1 MAAFKLQSAVGDPG
15 FADTFILE
23 GGLPKLRLL
32 VLGAHGNTLAYA
44 LNAWARLLELDRG
57 WEGIDGEVV
66 AKVSSKVPY
75 SFYVFCST
83 GVAKLNSV
91 NGWKKERKVEI

>member
-1 MAAFKLQSAVGDPG
+1 MAAFKLQSAVGDPA
-15 FADTFILE
+15 FADAFILE

-57 WEGIDGEVV
+57 WEGVDGEVL
-66 AKVSSKVPY
+66 AKVSFGNSSY
-75 SFYVFCST
+75 FFCF
-83 GVAKLNSV
+83 AY
-91 NGWKKERKVEI
+91 

>member
-15 FADTFILE
+15 FADAFILE

-57 WEGIDGEVV
+57 WEGVDGEVV
-66 AKVSSKVPY
+66 AKVS
-75 SFYVFCST
+75 F
-83 GVAKLNSV
+83 
-91 NGWKKERKVEI
+91 